1 MTDARI
7 DRDATLLA
15 RFLLA
20 RGVTSRSRI
29 GVEHEGSYEMAV
41 AALAVSKPSGPI
53 DPRLSPAEAANA
65 AMAFA
70 LGPSATDDWTR
81 PLAWIDHALA
91 RLDAA
96 EQANPDQKDRIRL
109 DRHA

>member
-41 AALAVSKPSGPI
+41 AALAVSKTGP
-53 DPRLSPAEAANA
+53 
-65 AMAFA
+65 
-70 LGPSATDDWTR
+70 TCV
-81 PLAWIDHALA
+81 
-91 RLDAA
+91 RLDPARPEHERRERA
-96 EQANPDQKDRIRL
+96 L
-109 DRHA
+109 DTRVSLVLTLDDAIYEAPSLPASLFSELWIGESRA